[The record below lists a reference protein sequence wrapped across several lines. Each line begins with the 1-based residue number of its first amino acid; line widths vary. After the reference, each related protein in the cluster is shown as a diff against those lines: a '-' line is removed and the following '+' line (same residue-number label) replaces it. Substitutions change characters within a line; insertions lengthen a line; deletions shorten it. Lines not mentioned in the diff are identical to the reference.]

1 MKWSEFKKLVDKEL
15 NGKDPEIEYIDIS
28 YPDIKHEMSKPNVYI
43 DSSDNSMAIS

>member
-15 NGKDPEIEYIDIS
+15 KGKDPEIDYIDIS
-28 YPDIKHEMSKPNVYI
+28 YPDTKYNVSTPNVYI